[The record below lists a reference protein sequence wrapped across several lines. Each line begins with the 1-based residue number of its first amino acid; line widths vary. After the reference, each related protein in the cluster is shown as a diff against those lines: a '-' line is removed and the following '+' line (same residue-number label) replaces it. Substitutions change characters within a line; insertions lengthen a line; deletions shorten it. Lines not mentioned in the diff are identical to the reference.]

1 MYRKQTKL
9 VLHKTFMAITSSPGH
24 KHDRVHKFIKICKV
38 LCKIINLRFIFAI
51 DYTQSKEQH
60 LNQWVKE
67 KDPTSCIILS
77 LLYLSM
83 YFTSQQLCLYRY
95 IVRTR
100 PVDQH
105 TYWTH
110 SSMKHPQC
118 ICSCDSQFRWMKH
131 DLNFNCNNGST
142 AFQ

>member
-1 MYRKQTKL
+1 MYRKQWQ
-9 VLHKTFMAITSSPGH
+9 LHHLLAINMTECTNSS
-24 KHDRVHKFIKICKV
+24 KYLLCKV

-95 IVRTR
+95 IARTR

-110 SSMKHPQC
+110 SQC
-118 ICSCDSQFRWMKH
+118 NTLSDSQFRWMKH

-142 AFQ
+142 AFQKINFSTMSCINI

>member
-1 MYRKQTKL
+1 MYRKQTKM

-83 YFTSQQLCLYRY
+83 YFTSQQLFVQVYSKNSSC
-95 IVRTR
+95 R
-100 PVDQH
+100 PTH
-105 TYWTH
+105 ILTH
-110 SSMKHPQC
+110 SQC
-118 ICSCDSQFRWMKH
+118 NTLSASAVVTVNSGEWNMIWTSTVTMAVQH
-131 DLNFNCNNGST
+131 FNK
-142 AFQ
+142 

>member
-1 MYRKQTKL
+1 MYRKQTKM

-38 LCKIINLRFIFAI
+38 LCKMINLRFIFAI

-105 TYWTH
+105 TYWH
-110 SSMKHPQC
+110 
-118 ICSCDSQFRWMKH
+118 
-131 DLNFNCNNGST
+131 T
-142 AFQ
+142 ANAIPSVHLQLWQSIQVNETWFELQL